1 MNTNPIIVNEIR
13 RLSQEEGLKDQEIAE
28 IIHYNRVT
36 ISKIRK
42 ENDIPAYNKNVREKN
57 KIKLSKSSKASYNRE
72 LELVTKLSNKDKIIE
87 SLKKENE
94 KLKREIEAAYGIDY
108 DTSEIPVLKR
118 RIYDLEEMYDQ
129 VTNTLV
135 VLTASMSS
143 VRYTEYEKQ
152 ESEDV

>member
-36 ISKIRK
+36 ILKIRK
-42 ENDIPAYNKNVREKN
+42 ENNIPTYNANAREKN
-57 KIKLSKSSKASYNRE
+57 KIKLSKSSKASYSRE

-108 DTSEIPVLKR
+108 DTSEIPALRR

-129 VTNTLV
+129 VTNALV
-135 VLTASMSS
+135 VLNASMSS
-143 VRYTEYEKQ
+143 VKYTEYQKQ
-152 ESEDV
+152 ESKDV